1 MTVLESIKLA
11 TNFLQKY
18 KIEKPRLNAEL
29 LLADILGCKRLELYI
44 SFDKPLTDEEI
55 NKYREFL
62 IRMSKNEP
70 IQYITGKAYFYGMEF
85 FVDKNVLIPRSETE
99 LLVEEI
105 LKNTSNNIYKIL
117 DIGTGSGNIAIVLG
131 SKLMNSIIHSIDVSQ
146 DALKVAEKN
155 IAKYKITNVKLFNID
170 IFHNNIHESDYDIIV
185 SNPPYISE
193 KNKDSIP
200 MEVKNYEPE
209 IALFVEHEM
218 KFYEKI
224 VDLSNYILKIEGS
237 LYFEIDPHIAEQIYN
252 LMKKNNFIDIVIKKD
267 YSNMDRIIYGVK
279 AK

>member
-62 IRMSKNEP
+62 IRRSKHEP

-85 FVDKNVLIPRSETE
+85 LVDKNVLIPRPETE

-105 LKNTSNNIYKIL
+105 LKNTSNKIYKIL

-131 SKLMNSIIHSIDVSQ
+131 SKLMNSIIHSIDISQ

-155 IAKYKITNVKLFNID
+155 IAKHKITNVKLSHID
-170 IFHNNIHESDYDIIV
+170 VFQNNLNESDYDIIV

-193 KNKDSIP
+193 KNKDSVSI
-200 MEVKNYEPE
+200 EVKNYEPE

-218 KFYEKI
+218 KFYQRI
-224 VDLSNYILKIEGS
+224 VELSNYILKIRGS
-237 LYFEIDPHIAEQIYN
+237 LYFEIDPHIAEPIYK

>member
-11 TNFLQKY
+11 TSFLQKY

-29 LLADILGCKRLELYI
+29 LLADILRCKRLELYI

-55 NKYREFL
+55 NNYREFL
-62 IRMSKNEP
+62 IRRSKNEP

-85 FVDKNVLIPRSETE
+85 FVDKNVLIPRPETE

-105 LKNTSNNIYKIL
+105 LINTSNKTYKIL

-146 DALKVAEKN
+146 GALKVAEKN
-155 IAKYKITNVKLFNID
+155 IAKHKITNVKLFNID
-170 IFHNNIHESDYDIIV
+170 IFHDNIHESDYDIIV

-209 IALFVEHEM
+209 IALFVEHET

-224 VDLSNYILKIEGS
+224 VDLSNYILKIGGS

-252 LMKKNNFIDIVIKKD
+252 LMEKNNFIDIVIKKD

>member
-18 KIEKPRLNAEL
+18 KIKKPRLNAEL

-44 SFDKPLTDEEI
+44 FFDKPLTDEEI

-62 IRMSKNEP
+62 IRRSKHEP

-85 FVDKNVLIPRSETE
+85 FVDKNVLIPRPETE

-105 LKNTSNNIYKIL
+105 LKNTSNKIYKIL
-117 DIGTGSGNIAIVLG
+117 DVGTGSGNIAIVLG
-131 SKLMNSIIHSIDVSQ
+131 SKLMNSIIHSIDFSQ

-155 IAKYKITNVKLFNID
+155 IAKHKITNVILSHID
-170 IFHNNIHESDYDIIV
+170 VFQNNLNESDYDIIV

-193 KNKDSIP
+193 KNKDSVSI
-200 MEVKNYEPE
+200 EVKNYEPE

-218 KFYEKI
+218 KFYQRI
-224 VDLSNYILKIEGS
+224 VELSNYILKMRGS
-237 LYFEIDPHIAEQIYN
+237 LYFEIDPHIAEPIYK

>member
-62 IRMSKNEP
+62 IRRSKNEP

-155 IAKYKITNVKLFNID
+155 IAKHKITNVKLFNID

>member
-55 NKYREFL
+55 DKYREFL
-62 IRMSKNEP
+62 IRRSKNEP

-155 IAKYKITNVKLFNID
+155 IAKHKITNVKLFNID

>member
-29 LLADILGCKRLELYI
+29 LLADILRCKRLELYI
-44 SFDKPLTDEEI
+44 YFDKPLTDEEI
-55 NKYREFL
+55 NNYREFI
-62 IRMSKNEP
+62 IRRSKNEP

-85 FVDKNVLIPRSETE
+85 FVDKNVLIPRPETE

-105 LKNTSNNIYKIL
+105 LINTSNKIYKIL

-146 DALKVAEKN
+146 GALKVAEKN
-155 IAKYKITNVKLFNID
+155 IAKHKITNVKLFNID
-170 IFHNNIHESDYDIIV
+170 IFHDNIHESDYDIIV
-185 SNPPYISE
+185 SNPPYLSE

-209 IALFVEHEM
+209 IALFVEHET

-224 VDLSNYILKIEGS
+224 VDLSNHILKIGGS
-237 LYFEIDPHIAEQIYN
+237 LYFEIDPNISEQIYN
-252 LMKKNNFIDIVIKKD
+252 LMEKNNFIDIVIKKD

-279 AK
+279 TK